1 MTVNLV
7 IWKWGHDYATPNSRR
22 KHKLKMSDVA
32 AALVDDPN
40 HAAIG
45 EFDQQELIRQI
56 EALYPQAPEERP
68 FVIEQYNRHVVVNI
82 PLLCRFDVVS
92 KIGQLAMKMG
102 LNGAE
107 A

>member
-1 MTVNLV
+1 MTANLV
-7 IWKWGHDYATPNSRR
+7 IWKWSDGYATPNARR

-32 AALVDDPN
+32 LTLINEEN
-40 HAAIG
+40 HFAVS

-56 EALYPQAPEERP
+56 EILFPQNPEDRP
-68 FVIEQYNRHVVVNI
+68 FVIERYKHHVVVNI
-82 PLLCRFDVVS
+82 SLQSRFDVVP
-92 KIGQLAMKMG
+92 KIGGLAMSLG

>member
-7 IWKWGHDYATPNSRR
+7 IWKWGDEFTTPNSRR

-32 AALVDDPN
+32 STLIDDDDHVALGD
-40 HAAIG
+40 
-45 EFDQQELIRQI
+45 FDQQELIRQI
-56 EALYPQAPEERP
+56 ESLYPQSPEDRP

-82 PLLCRFDVVS
+82 SLQSRLDVVPR
-92 KIGQLAMKMG
+92 IGELAMRLG

>member
-7 IWKWGHDYATPNSRR
+7 IWKWGDDYSTPNSRR
-22 KHKLKMSDVA
+22 KVKLKTSDVA
-32 AALVDDPN
+32 AALVGDEE
-40 HAAIG
+40 HVATG

-56 EALYPQAPEERP
+56 ESLYPQAPENRP

-82 PLLCRFDVVS
+82 PLQSRFDVVP
-92 KIGQLAMKMG
+92 KIGQLAMKLG
-102 LNGAE
+102 LNGSE